1 MSDHTKHPDHPDALR
16 RRLLLSG
23 AGAATLGA
31 LGTVGLRDALAQ
43 GAFDWKRFKGEKIEI
58 LLVKSPRGDLLTKY
72 HKEFEDLTGIE
83 VGSEMIP
90 EQQQRQKAVIEFNS
104 GNPSFDVIALSYH
117 VQKRQFAKNNWL
129 TDVRPYLNDKSMTA
143 PDLDFADFAKGGLQY
158 AVEADGRVMS
168 LPLNLDPWVVY
179 YNKEL
184 FAAKNVAYP
193 KTFAEMIDAAG
204 KLNDPGKGVAG
215 FVGRG
220 LKNANVPVWTS
231 FVLGN
236 GGGFIDAKGKLMT
249 DAPEAIEAA
258 RMYQTLMAKYGPQ
271 GVAGFNWNESQSL
284 FLQGKAAMWL
294 DGIGFAQPLEDPSKS
309 RVVGKVGYGVMPAGP
324 KAQVSA
330 LFADGEG
337 IVSTSKKKGPAWYY
351 LQWAS
356 NKANQTRMLQAA
368 AGAPVRNSAYAAAQ
382 QSSDFKA
389 PKEWVECMLKSAAI
403 AQPGLPI
410 IAPVTEFRDVFGIA
424 LTNMINGADPA
435 GELRKATAEFQPVL
449 DKSEKA

>member
-1 MSDHTKHPDHPDALR
+1 MTDHTRDDRTDTLR
-16 RRLLLSG
+16 RRLLQAG
-23 AGAATLGA
+23 AGAAALGA
-31 LGTVGLRDALAQ
+31 VPGASLLGAPAPAT
-43 GAFDWKRFKGEKIEI
+43 FDWKRFKGEKIEV
-58 LLVKSPRGDLLTKY
+58 LLVKSPRGDLLSKY
-72 HKEFEDLTGIE
+72 HKEFQDMTGIE
-83 VGSEMIP
+83 VGSEMVP

-129 TDVRPYLNDKSMTA
+129 TDLRPMINDRLLA
-143 PDLDFADFAKGGLQY
+143 DPNLDFADFAQGGLNY

-168 LPLNLDPWVVY
+168 LPFNLDPWVVY

-184 FAAKNVAYP
+184 FAAKGVAYP
-193 KTFAEMIDAAG
+193 KTFAQMIDAAA
-204 KLNDPGKGVAG
+204 KLNDPGKGVSG

-231 FVLGN
+231 FLLGY
-236 GGGFIDAKGKLMT
+236 GGGFIDKSGKLMT
-249 DAPEAIEAA
+249 DSQEAIESA

-271 GVAGFNWNESQSL
+271 GVAGYNWNEAQSL

-294 DGIGFAQPLEDPSKS
+294 DGIGFAQPLEDPTKS
-309 RVVGKVGYGVMPAGP
+309 RIVGKVGYGVMPAGP
-324 KAQVSA
+324 KHQVSA

-337 IVSTSKKKGPAWYY
+337 ISTYSKKKGPAWFY

-368 AGAPVRNSAYAAAQ
+368 AGAPVRTSAYAAAQ
-382 QSSDFKA
+382 ASSDFKS
-389 PKEWVECMLKSAAI
+389 PKEWVECMLASAKI
-403 AQPGLPI
+403 AQPGLPV
-410 IAPVTEFRDVFGIA
+410 IAAVTEFRDTFGIA

-435 GELRKATAEFQPVL
+435 AELKRATAEFQPVL
-449 DKSEKA
+449 DKTEKA

>member
-1 MSDHTKHPDHPDALR
+1 MTDRTHDDRLDALR
-16 RRLLLSG
+16 RRLLQAG
-23 AGAATLGA
+23 AGAAALGA
-31 LGTVGLRDALAQ
+31 LPGAGLLSANAQ
-43 GAFDWKRFKGEKIEI
+43 AAFDWKRFKGEKIEI
-58 LLVKSPRGDLLTKY
+58 LLVKSPRGDLLSKY
-72 HKEFEDLTGIE
+72 HKEFEDMTGIQ
-83 VGSEMIP
+83 VGSEMVP

-129 TDVRPYLNDKSMTA
+129 TDLRPFINDKSMAA

-158 AVEADGRVMS
+158 AVESDGRVMS

-179 YNKEL
+179 WNKEL
-184 FAAKNVAYP
+184 FSAKAVAYP
-193 KTFAEMIDAAG
+193 KTFAEMIDAAA
-204 KLNDPGKGVAG
+204 KLNDPGKGISG

-231 FVLGN
+231 FLLGY
-236 GGGFIDAKGKLMT
+236 GGGFVDAKGKLLT
-249 DAPEAIEAA
+249 DTPEAIESAK
-258 RMYQTLMAKYGPQ
+258 MYQTLLAKYGPQ

-294 DGIGFAQPLEDPSKS
+294 DGIGFAQPLEDPTKS
-309 RVVGKVGYGVMPAGP
+309 RIVGKVGYGVVPAGP

-337 IVSTSKKKGPAWYY
+337 ISPFSKKKGPAWFYI
-351 LQWAS
+351 QWAS
-356 NKANQTRMLQAA
+356 NKSNQTRMLQAA

-389 PKEWVECMLKSAAI
+389 PKEWVECMLKSASI

-410 IAPVTEFRDVFGIA
+410 ISPVTEFRDVFGVA

-435 GELRKATAEFQPVL
+435 TELKKATAEFQPVL

>member
-1 MSDHTKHPDHPDALR
+1 MTARTYDDRLDALR
-16 RRLLLSG
+16 RRLLQAG
-23 AGAATLGA
+23 AGAAALGA
-31 LGTVGLRDALAQ
+31 LPGAGLLSANAQ
-43 GAFDWKRFKGEKIEI
+43 APFDWKRFKGEKIEI
-58 LLVKSPRGDLLTKY
+58 LLVKSPRGDLLSKY
-72 HKEFEDLTGIE
+72 HKEFEDMTGIQ
-83 VGSEMIP
+83 VGSEMVP

-129 TDVRPYLNDKSMTA
+129 TDLRPFINDKSMAA

-158 AVEADGRVMS
+158 AVESDGRVMS

-179 YNKEL
+179 WNKEI
-184 FAAKNVAYP
+184 FAAKGIAYP
-193 KTFAEMIDAAG
+193 KTFAEMIDAAA
-204 KLNDPGKGVAG
+204 KLHDPGKGIAG

-231 FVLGN
+231 FLLGY
-236 GGGFIDAKGKLMT
+236 GGGFVDAKGKLLT
-249 DAPEAIEAA
+249 DTPEAIESAK
-258 RMYQTLMAKYGPQ
+258 MYQTLLAKYGPQ
-271 GVAGFNWNESQSL
+271 GVSGFNWNESQSL

-294 DGIGFAQPLEDPSKS
+294 DGIGFAQPLEDPTKS
-309 RVVGKVGYGVMPAGP
+309 RIVGKVGYGVVPAGP

-337 IVSTSKKKGPAWYY
+337 ISPFSKKKGPAWFYI
-351 LQWAS
+351 QWAS
-356 NKANQTRMLQAA
+356 NKSNQTRMLQAA

-389 PKEWVECMLKSAAI
+389 PKEWVECMLKSASI

-410 IAPVTEFRDVFGIA
+410 ISPVTEFRDVFGVA

-435 GELRKATAEFQPVL
+435 TELKRATAEFQPVL

>member
-1 MSDHTKHPDHPDALR
+1 MSDDIRDDAADSTR
-16 RRLLLSG
+16 RRLLQ
-23 AGAATLGA
+23 AGASALALGA
-31 LGTVGLRDALAQ
+31 IPGVMSPRAQ
-43 GAFDWKRFKGEKIEI
+43 AQTTFDWKRYKGEPIEV

-72 HKEFEDLTGIE
+72 HKEFEELTGIS

-129 TDVRPYLNDKSMTA
+129 TDLRPMLADKAVTD
-143 PDLDFADFAKGGLQY
+143 PNLDFNDFAKGGLNY
-158 AVEADGRVMS
+158 AVEPDGRVNS
-168 LPLNLDPWVVY
+168 LPMNLDPWVVY

-184 FAAKNVAYP
+184 FDAKNIAYP
-193 KTFAEMIDAAG
+193 RTFAEMTDAAA

-231 FVLGN
+231 FLLGY
-236 GGGFIDAKGKLMT
+236 GGGFVDKNGKLMT
-249 DAPEAIEAA
+249 DSPEAIEGAK
-258 RMYQTLMAKYGPQ
+258 MYALLLSKYGPA
-271 GVAGFNWNESQSL
+271 GVAGYNWNESQSL

-294 DGIGFAQPLEDPSKS
+294 DGIGFAQPLEDPTKS

-324 KAQVSA
+324 KKQVSA
-330 LFADGEG
+330 LFGDGEG
-337 IVSTSKKKGPAWYY
+337 ISTYSKRKGPSWYY

-356 NKANQTRMLQAA
+356 NKMNQTRMLQAA

-382 QSSDFKA
+382 NSSDFKA
-389 PKEWVECMLKSAAI
+389 PKQWVECMLKSASI
-403 AQPGLPI
+403 AEPGLPVI
-410 IAPVTEFRDVFGIA
+410 SPVTEFRDTFGIA

-435 GELRKATAEFQPVL
+435 TELKKATAEFQPVL
-449 DKSEKA
+449 DKSEKS

>member
-1 MSDHTKHPDHPDALR
+1 MTDHTRDDRTDTLR
-16 RRLLLSG
+16 RRLLQAG
-23 AGAATLGA
+23 AGAAALGA
-31 LGTVGLRDALAQ
+31 VPGASLLGAQ
-43 GAFDWKRFKGEKIEI
+43 AQATFDWKRFKGEKIEV
-58 LLVKSPRGDLLTKY
+58 LLVKSPRGDLLSKY
-72 HKEFEDLTGIE
+72 HKEFQDMTGIE
-83 VGSEMIP
+83 VGSEMVP

-129 TDVRPYLNDKSMTA
+129 TDLRPMINDRLLA
-143 PDLDFADFAKGGLQY
+143 DPNLDFPDFAQGGLNY

-184 FAAKNVAYP
+184 FAAKGVAYP
-193 KTFAEMIDAAG
+193 KTFAQMIDAAA
-204 KLNDPGKGVAG
+204 KLNDPGKGVSG

-231 FVLGN
+231 FLLGY
-236 GGGFIDAKGKLMT
+236 GGGFVDKTGRLMT
-249 DAPEAIEAA
+249 DSPEAIESAK
-258 RMYQTLMAKYGPQ
+258 MYQTLLAKYGPQ
-271 GVAGFNWNESQSL
+271 GVAGYNWNEAQSL
-284 FLQGKAAMWL
+284 FLQGKSAMWL
-294 DGIGFAQPLEDPSKS
+294 DGIGFAQPLEDPTKS
-309 RVVGKVGYGVMPAGP
+309 RIVGKVGYGVMPAGP
-324 KAQVSA
+324 KQQVSA

-337 IVSTSKKKGPAWYY
+337 ISTYSKKKGPAWFY

-368 AGAPVRNSAYAAAQ
+368 AGAPVRTSAYAAAQ
-382 QSSDFKA
+382 ASSDFKS
-389 PKEWVECMLKSAAI
+389 PKEWVECMLTSAKI

-410 IAPVTEFRDVFGIA
+410 IAAVTEFRDTFGIA

-435 GELRKATAEFQPVL
+435 AELKRATAEFQPVL
-449 DKSEKA
+449 DKTEKA

>member
-1 MSDHTKHPDHPDALR
+1 MADRTRKLLADARR
-16 RRLLLSG
+16 RRLLQAG
-23 AGAATLGA
+23 TGAAALGA
-31 LGTVGLRDALAQ
+31 LPGASLLAAAQ
-43 GAFDWKRFKGEKIEI
+43 GGFDWKRFKGEKIEI

-72 HKEFEDLTGIE
+72 HKEFQDLTGIE
-83 VGSEMIP
+83 VGSEMVP

-129 TDVRPYLNDKSMTA
+129 TDLRPYVNDKSMAA
-143 PDLDFADFAKGGLQY
+143 PDLDFPDFAKGGLNY
-158 AVEADGRVMS
+158 AVEPDGRVMS

-179 YNKEL
+179 WNREL
-184 FAAKNVAYP
+184 FAAKGVAYP
-193 KTFAEMIDAAG
+193 KSFPEMIDAAA
-204 KLNDPGKGVAG
+204 KLNDPAKGVAG

-231 FVLGN
+231 FLLGY
-236 GGGFIDAKGKLMT
+236 GGSFMDDKGKLLT
-249 DAPEAIEAA
+249 DSPEAIEAA
-258 RMYQTLMAKYGPQ
+258 KMYQTLLAKSGPQ
-271 GVAGFNWNESQSL
+271 GVAGFNWNEAQSL

-294 DGIGFAQPLEDPSKS
+294 DGIGFAQPLEDPTKS
-309 RVVGKVGYGVMPAGP
+309 RIVGKVGYGVMPPGP

-330 LFADGEG
+330 LFGDGEG
-337 IVSTSKKKGPAWYY
+337 ISTYSKKKGPAWFYI
-351 LQWAS
+351 QWAS

-403 AQPGLPI
+403 AQPGLPV
-410 IAPVTEFRDVFGIA
+410 IAPVTEFRDVFGVA

-435 GELRKATAEFQPVL
+435 GELKRATAEFQPVL

>member
-1 MSDHTKHPDHPDALR
+1 MTDRTHDHRLDALR
-16 RRLLLSG
+16 RRLLQAG
-23 AGAATLGA
+23 AGAAALGA
-31 LGTVGLRDALAQ
+31 LPGAGLLTANAQ
-43 GAFDWKRFKGEKIEI
+43 AAFDWKRFKGEKIEI
-58 LLVKSPRGDLLTKY
+58 LLVKSPRGDLLSKY
-72 HKEFEDLTGIE
+72 HKEFEDMTGIQ
-83 VGSEMIP
+83 VGSEMVP

-129 TDVRPYLNDKSMTA
+129 TDLRPFINDKSMAA

-158 AVEADGRVMS
+158 AVESDGRVMS

-179 YNKEL
+179 WNKEI
-184 FAAKNVAYP
+184 FAAKGIAYP
-193 KTFAEMIDAAG
+193 KTFAEMIDAAA
-204 KLNDPGKGVAG
+204 KLHDPGKGIAG

-231 FVLGN
+231 FLLGY
-236 GGGFIDAKGKLMT
+236 GGGFVDAK
-249 DAPEAIEAA
+249 
-258 RMYQTLMAKYGPQ
+258 
-271 GVAGFNWNESQSL
+271 VNWNESQSL

-294 DGIGFAQPLEDPSKS
+294 DGIGFAQPLEDPTKS
-309 RVVGKVGYGVMPAGP
+309 RIVGKVGYGVVPAGP

-337 IVSTSKKKGPAWYY
+337 ISPFSKKKGPAWFYI
-351 LQWAS
+351 QWAS
-356 NKANQTRMLQAA
+356 NKTNQTRMLQAA

-389 PKEWVECMLKSAAI
+389 PKEWVECMLKSASI

-410 IAPVTEFRDVFGIA
+410 ISPVTEFRDVFGVA

-435 GELRKATAEFQPVL
+435 TELKRATAEFQPVL